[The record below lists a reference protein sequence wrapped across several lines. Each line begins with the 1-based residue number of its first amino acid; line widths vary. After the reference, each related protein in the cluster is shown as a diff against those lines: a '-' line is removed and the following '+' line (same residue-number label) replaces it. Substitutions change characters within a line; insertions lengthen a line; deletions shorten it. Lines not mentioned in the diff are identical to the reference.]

1 MGHPARASKNKSGKC
16 VLVRTLLSVPSKV
29 ERLVRRCVIA
39 VTAFVTI
46 AMITSR
52 SLFSAAAFALSAL
65 PEREREKR

>member
-1 MGHPARASKNKSGKC
+1 M
-16 VLVRTLLSVPSKV
+16 LSVPSKV

-65 PEREREKR
+65 PERERETENNGIEISGSDPSEGAKFEFG